1 MQVGSPRP
9 NPNNIIR
16 VTMFAFELEFLKWLE
31 GLRTGF
37 LNSLFEG
44 ITMLGEETLI
54 ILLVVAL
61 WFAVDKKLAQQV
73 FFVTATSLSVNGIV
87 KNFAQVPRP
96 FTKGISCVRVDTATG
111 YSFPSGHT
119 QGFATW
125 SSFFA
130 IKLKKHWLGIL
141 VGLLIALVAF
151 SRLYLGAHYPSDVIV
166 AIVLGFGLSALG
178 NYLFTKVKD
187 AKKLYLGAFLVLT
200 PFALYFLCVGEPLF
214 ADLFKTLGMIGG
226 MVAVSFLDEKT
237 ESLSYDVAWWK
248 KLVRIVLGVALA
260 VALKEAMKLLNV
272 IDVIQISLLI
282 DAVRYFT
289 VVMAVGY
296 LCPLLFKKINL

>member
-1 MQVGSPRP
+1 
-9 NPNNIIR
+9 
-16 VTMFAFELEFLKWLE
+16 MFPFELEFLKWLE
-31 GLRTGF
+31 GLRTSF
-37 LNSLFEG
+37 LNVFFEG

-130 IKLKKHWLGIL
+130 IKVKKIWLSVL
-141 VGLLIALVAF
+141 VGVLITLVAV

-166 AIVLGFGLSALG
+166 AVVLGVSLSAFG
-178 NYLFTKVKD
+178 NYLFVKVKD
-187 AKKLYLGAFLVLT
+187 TKKLYLGTFLIMT
-200 PFALYFLCVGEPLF
+200 PFIAYFLYVADPLF
-214 ADLFKTLGMIGG
+214 ADLFKTFGMIGG
-226 MVAVSFLDEKT
+226 MVVVSFLDEKT
-237 ESLSYDVAWWK
+237 EPLSYEVAWWK
-248 KLVRIVLGVALA
+248 KVIRIVLGVVIA
-260 VALKEAMKLLNV
+260 VALKEVIKRMNV
-272 IDVIQISLLI
+272 FEVMPISLFI
-282 DAVRYFT
+282 DAIRYFV
-289 VVMAVGY
+289 VVMAVGV
-296 LCPLLFKKINL
+296 LCPLLFKKIKL

>member
-1 MQVGSPRP
+1 
-9 NPNNIIR
+9 
-16 VTMFAFELEFLKWLE
+16 MFAFELTFLKWLE

-37 LNSLFEG
+37 LNAIFEG

-87 KNFAQVPRP
+87 KNYAQVPRP
-96 FTKGISCVRVDTATG
+96 FTKGISCVRPDTATG

-130 IKLKKHWLGIL
+130 VKFKRTWLSIL
-141 VGLLIALVAF
+141 VGVLIVAVAI

-166 AIVLGFGLSALG
+166 GIALGVGIAILG
-178 NYLFTKVKD
+178 NYLFEKVKD
-187 AKKLYLGAFLVLT
+187 LKKLYLGTLLILT
-200 PFALYFLCVGEPLF
+200 PFIVCFLFVADPLF
-214 ADLFKTLGMIGG
+214 ADLFKTFGMVGG
-226 MVAVSFLDEKT
+226 MVVVSFLDEKT
-237 ESLSYDVAWWK
+237 EPLSYDVVWWK
-248 KLVRIVLGVALA
+248 KLIRIVLGVVLA
-260 VALKEAMKLLNV
+260 VALKEAIKLVNV
-272 IDVIQISLLI
+272 FDVLQISLLI
-282 DAVRYFT
+282 DAIRYFI
-289 VVMAVGY
+289 VVMTVGY
-296 LCPLLFKKINL
+296 LCPMLFKKIKL